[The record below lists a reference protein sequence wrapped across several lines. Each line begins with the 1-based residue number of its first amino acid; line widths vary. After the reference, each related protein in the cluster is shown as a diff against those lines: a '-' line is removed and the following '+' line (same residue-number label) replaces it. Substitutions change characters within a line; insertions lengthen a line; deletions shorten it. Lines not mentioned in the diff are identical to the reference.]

1 MTCFP
6 RTRIGVLLGTLG
18 FLCLPLPLQAVEIV
32 SPKDGDEI
40 PIGSE
45 VVVQVQPST
54 DDDIVRVYMSGS
66 EEAMKYND
74 KTGYFE
80 QRVKLRGDAFGS
92 IPVEVVSINSKNV
105 TSTAAVHVNVK
116 LPPVL
121 PLISLRIHAEQRK
134 LILEGVGAQQQLQV
148 IGEFPDGTVRVISA
162 KLYGTT
168 YVSQNPAIA
177 TVDANDLLG
186 LCLLTVGRHRSH
198 DDFRLRF
205 TFPVADDD
213 DRRAQAH
220 GGDNAIGVNRG
231 DGRVLAHIGR
241 PVQLCGDDPHRAV
254 RELADDL

>member
-1 MTCFP
+1 MIRFA
-6 RTRIGVLLGTLG
+6 RARLRGFLATLSL
-18 FLCLPLPLQAVEIV
+18 LCLPLPVQAVEIV
-32 SPKDGDEI
+32 SPKDGAEI

-45 VVVQVQPST
+45 VVIQVQPST

-134 LILEGVGAQQQLQV
+134 LILEGIGAQQHLQV
-148 IGEFPDGTVRVISA
+148 IGEFPDGTVRIISA

-177 TVDANDLLG
+177 TVDANGIVTAVSLG
-186 LCLLTVGRHRSH
+186 ETVIIVRNGESE
-198 DDFRLRF
+198 
-205 TFPVADDD
+205 T
-213 DRRAQAH
+213 QAK
-220 GGDNAIGVNRG
+220 VVVQTVPS
-231 DGRVLAHIGR
+231 DG
-241 PVQLCGDDPHRAV
+241 QKTDT
-254 RELADDL
+254 

>member
-1 MTCFP
+1 MIRFP
-6 RTRIGVLLGTLG
+6 RAHLRNLLATLSL
-18 FLCLPLPLQAVEIV
+18 LCLPLPVQSVEIV
-32 SPKDGDEI
+32 SPKDGAEI

-45 VVVQVQPST
+45 VVIQVQPST

-80 QRVKLRGDAFGS
+80 QRVKLRGDEFGS

-105 TSTAAVHVNVK
+105 ISTAAVHVNVQ

-134 LILEGVGAQQQLQV
+134 LVMEGIGEQQNLQV
-148 IGEFPDGTVRVISA
+148 IGEFPDGTVRIISA

-177 TVDANDLLG
+177 TVDANG
-186 LCLLTVGRHRSH
+186 IVTAVSPGATVIVVRNGESE
-198 DDFRLRF
+198 
-205 TFPVADDD
+205 T
-213 DRRAQAH
+213 QAKVIVRQRPSD
-220 GGDNAIGVNRG
+220 GDKK
-231 DGRVLAHIGR
+231 DT
-241 PVQLCGDDPHRAV
+241 
-254 RELADDL
+254 

>member
-1 MTCFP
+1 MTRFL
-6 RTRIGVLLGTLG
+6 RARLRGLLATLI
-18 FLCLPLPLQAVEIV
+18 LLSLPLPVQAVEIV
-32 SPKDGDEI
+32 SPKDGAEI

-45 VVVQVQPST
+45 VVIQVQPST

-80 QRVKLRGDAFGS
+80 QRVKLRGDEFGS

-105 TSTAAVHVNVK
+105 ISTAAVHVNVQ

-134 LILEGVGAQQQLQV
+134 LVMEGIGEQQNLQV
-148 IGEFPDGTVRVISA
+148 IGEFPDGTVRIISA

-177 TVDANDLLG
+177 TVDANGIVTAVSLG
-186 LCLLTVGRHRSH
+186 ATVIVVRNGESE
-198 DDFRLRF
+198 
-205 TFPVADDD
+205 T
-213 DRRAQAH
+213 QAKVIVKQKPSD
-220 GGDNAIGVNRG
+220 GDKK
-231 DGRVLAHIGR
+231 DT
-241 PVQLCGDDPHRAV
+241 
-254 RELADDL
+254 

>member
-6 RTRIGVLLGTLG
+6 RTRIGGLLGTLG
-18 FLCLPLPLQAVEIV
+18 LLCLPLPLQAVEIV

-134 LILEGVGAQQQLQV
+134 LILEGIGAQQHLQV

-168 YVSQNPAIA
+168 YVSENPAIA
-177 TVDANDLLG
+177 TVDANGVVTAVSLG
-186 LCLLTVGRHRSH
+186 ETVIIVRNGESE
-198 DDFRLRF
+198 
-205 TFPVADDD
+205 T
-213 DRRAQAH
+213 QAK
-220 GGDNAIGVNRG
+220 VVVQTVPS
-231 DGRVLAHIGR
+231 DG
-241 PVQLCGDDPHRAV
+241 QKTDT
-254 RELADDL
+254 

>member
-1 MTCFP
+1 MTRFL
-6 RTRIGVLLGTLG
+6 RARLRGLLATLI
-18 FLCLPLPLQAVEIV
+18 LLSLPLPVQAVEIV
-32 SPKDGDEI
+32 SPKDGAEI

-45 VVVQVQPST
+45 VVIQVQPST

-105 TSTAAVHVNVK
+105 ISKAAVNVNVQ

-121 PLISLRIHAEQRK
+121 PLISLRIHAEQRQ
-134 LILEGVGAQQQLQV
+134 LVMEGIGEQQNLQV
-148 IGEFPDGTVRVISA
+148 IGEFPDGTVRIISA

-177 TVDANDLLG
+177 TVDANGIVTAVSLG
-186 LCLLTVGRHRSH
+186 ATVIVVRNGESE
-198 DDFRLRF
+198 
-205 TFPVADDD
+205 T
-213 DRRAQAH
+213 QAKVIVRQQPSD
-220 GGDNAIGVNRG
+220 GDKK
-231 DGRVLAHIGR
+231 DT
-241 PVQLCGDDPHRAV
+241 
-254 RELADDL
+254 